1 MADDVKQVLFLL
13 DTLKGQKKRKN
24 KSTHNP
30 ARKSPTM
37 YQIEQDLHPYFRN
50 AYRMSVKYFYKIFN
64 LIRKDLTKVVFNSCV
79 TYKNQIDLE
88 LRLSMALCIF
98 AGGSSI
104 DLFGFHKVCRTT
116 VYDSLWIIVDV
127 INQCNEL
134 EFHFPT
140 KEEQKICEGF
150 KHKSGAGFDNV
161 IGALDGMLVWTLKP
175 SPESCSLLQIGE
187 KIYTE
192 YKKMIEPTGN
202 V

>member
-30 ARKSPTM
+30 KRKSPTM
-37 YQIEQDLHPYFRN
+37 IQIEQDLHPYFRN
-50 AYRMSVKYFYKIFN
+50 VYRMSVKSFYKLFN
-64 LIRKDLTKVVFNSCV
+64 LIRKDLTKAVFNSSV

-88 LRLSMALCIF
+88 LRLSMALRIF

-104 DLFGFHKVCRTT
+104 DVFGFHKVCRTT
-116 VYDSLWIIVDV
+116 VYDSLWLIVDV

-140 KEEQKICEGF
+140 KEEQKNLCRF
-150 KHKSGAGFDNV
+150 
-161 IGALDGMLVWTLKP
+161 
-175 SPESCSLLQIGE
+175 
-187 KIYTE
+187 
-192 YKKMIEPTGN
+192 
-202 V
+202 